1 MRHLL
6 SIILILLGLSQP
18 ASSQTVDWSYV
29 RTRTMTDS
37 GGTSYLDHYDYDNG
51 LGQPCQQVDA
61 GITPTYKDLV
71 TLTEYDSWRRPIHSW
86 LPAPM
91 SGNGTHQPDGD
102 VQTTARQ
109 YYTDQSPYSRT
120 DYLSS
125 PLLQVTQRHLP
136 GDAWYQS
143 GKKLVYDRFKS
154 DNGNNGGNALSI
166 IFYYS
171 YTMFEYNNTSCLVE
185 SELDEDGRRTDTYK
199 DLDGRLKAVRQMHGT
214 EVHETVYGYDQM
226 DNLRFVL
233 PPEAVAYY
241 KSNSSY
247 GIGSQDAVMPKYGY
261 EYRYDARHQCIYKKL
276 PGCEP
281 VYYIYDKA
289 GRLIMSQDGVQRAG
303 GKWTFTIPDIFGRTV
318 LTGECQYSGDYST
331 EPLFDTTVTASRTS
345 VGGTYGYTVSGLQ
358 LSNAVVHTVSYYDDY
373 SFIGTDNIP
382 SSLSYASPP
391 DNDCGTQ
398 GLSSPKGLL
407 TGTVTARLTG
417 TGVSGYDY
425 SALYYDSRGRVI
437 QTRSTN
443 HLGGYD
449 HVYTGYDF
457 TGNVVKEYHWH
468 QVSGG
473 TARTEEITS
482 TYDHAGRL
490 LSKTHRLDGGSEV
503 TLLSN
508 TYDELGRLSSSTHY
522 GNATTLKTD
531 YAYNVR
537 SWTTSIDNPLFKE
550 YLYYNTSHNGNT
562 PQYGGNVSAMDWQT
576 GSLLR
581 GYTFGYDGFSRLIQA
596 NYLEAGNASTKY
608 GTSYTYD
615 KMGNMLSLERN
626 GRLDN
631 NTFGCIDDVSFT
643 YDGNQLVKADDEA
656 TDPTYAGAFNF
667 VDGTDTTTEYEYDQN
682 GNMTKDLNKNISS
695 IQYNSLNLPT
705 GITYSNDPN
714 NPVVKKADYTYSAS
728 GAKLMTTYTNG
739 ATTTNNAYCGNMIY
753 ENNVLNQIQVDGGY
767 ITFSGSTPV
776 YHCYLKDHLGNN
788 RVVARSDGTVEQVNH
803 YYPFGGLMS
812 ESTDGDVQR
821 FKYNGK
827 ELDRMHGLD
836 WYDYGAR
843 HMDGARGQFTTKDPL
858 CEKYY
863 NISPYAYCANNP
875 INAIDINGDS
885 IYMDQKSIA
894 ALINGL
900 KDRERVS
907 LKFNNGI
914 LDPSSIIED
923 AQNSDDFFL
932 KDLYEI
938 ASDTRMVELRTSSY
952 NIYKANGKVERDN
965 WIAPNV
971 LDDNDLNDTALSLLK
986 LTNQPIGRHVQ
997 GNLGQTLFPNEG
1009 YKQSTNGNIQIII
1022 NGKGNINA
1030 QSIGLAHEFGHVI
1043 LYMRDLPS
1051 GHGQLGVN
1059 DFVYERA
1066 SLMSK
1071 RLGYDY

>member
-1 MRHLL
+1 MRHLI
-6 SIILILLGLSQP
+6 SILLILLGLSP
-18 ASSQTVDWSYV
+18 SASSQTVDWSYV
-29 RTRTMTDS
+29 RTRTMTNPA
-37 GGTSYLDHYDYDNG
+37 GTYYLDHYDYDNG

-71 TLTEYDSWRRPIHSW
+71 TLTVYDSWRRPTHSW
-86 LPAPM
+86 LPTPM
-91 SGNGTHQPDGD
+91 SGNGAHQSDGD
-102 VQTTARQ
+102 VQTAACQQ
-109 YYTDQSPYSRT
+109 YSDQSPYSRT

-136 GDAWYQS
+136 GEAWYQA
-143 GKKLVYDRFKS
+143 GKKLTYDRFKS
-154 DNGNNGGNALSI
+154 GSGNNGGTAPGI
-166 IFYYS
+166 IFYYGYPMLDYS
-171 YTMFEYNNTSCLVE
+171 NSSCLVE
-185 SELDEDGRRTDTYK
+185 SEQDEDSCRTDTYK

-214 EVHETVYGYDQM
+214 EVHETVYGYDHM

-241 KSNSSY
+241 KNNQTVGVS
-247 GIGSQDAVMPKYGY
+247 SQDAVMPKYGY

-289 GRLIMSQDGVQRAG
+289 GRLILSQDGVQRAG
-303 GKWTFTIPDIFGRTV
+303 GKWSFTIPDVFGRTV

-331 EPLFDTTVTASRTS
+331 EPLFNTVVTASRTS
-345 VGGTYGYTVSGLQ
+345 VGGTYGYTVTGLQ
-358 LSNAVVHTVSYYDDY
+358 PGNAVVHTVSYYDDY
-373 SFIGTDNIP
+373 SFIGTNNIP

-391 DNDCGTQ
+391 VNDCGTQ

-425 SALYYDSRGRVI
+425 SALYYDCRARVI

-457 TGNVVKEYHWH
+457 TGNIVKEYHWH

-490 LSKTHRLDGGSEV
+490 QSKTHRLDGGSVV

-508 TYDELGRLSSSTHY
+508 SYDELGRLSSSTRH
-522 GNATTLKTD
+522 GNETTLKTE
-531 YAYNVR
+531 YEYNVR
-537 SWTTSIDNPLFKE
+537 SWTTKIDNPLFKE
-550 YLYYNTSHNGNT
+550 YLYYNTAQNGSI

-581 GYTFGYDGFSRLIQA
+581 GYTFGYDGFSRLTQA

-631 NTFGCIDDVSFT
+631 NTFGLIDDVEFT
-643 YDGNQLVKADDEA
+643 YDGNQLVKADDDA

-682 GNMTKDLNKNISS
+682 GNMAKDFNKNISS

-705 GITYSNDPN
+705 SITYSN

-739 ATTTNNAYCGNMIY
+739 ATTTSNAYCGNMIY
-753 ENNVLNQIQVDGGY
+753 ENNVLNQILVDGGY
-767 ITFSGSTPV
+767 ITFSGTTPV

-788 RVVARSDGTVEQVNH
+788 RVVVRADGMVEQVNH
-803 YYPFGGLMS
+803 YYPFGGLMA
-812 ESTDGDVQR
+812 ESTGGDVQR

-843 HMDGARGQFTTKDPL
+843 HMDRARGQFTTMDPL
-858 CEKYY
+858 AVKYY

-875 INAIDINGDS
+875 VNAIDINGDS
-885 IYMDQKSIA
+885 ITVDKYGENLERKGNDNNVYMSDNGKDVYIGKIGKSVNINDIA
-894 ALINGL
+894 KNVFTRNAKIAKELKNPISFYKKVKTNGDWDLKNKKNTIWQFARTHNTTFQYGNEKLKAEDVGNFNFGVVSKAYGIPENIALKGAGL
-900 KDRERVS
+900 YQIYS
-907 LKFNNGI
+907 G
-914 LDPSSIIED
+914 
-923 AQNSDDFFL
+923 
-932 KDLYEI
+932 
-938 ASDTRMVELRTSSY
+938 TSSAEWQKGRML
-952 NIYKANGKVERDN
+952 IYS
-965 WIAPNV
+965 
-971 LDDNDLNDTALSLLK
+971 T
-986 LTNQPIGRHVQ
+986 LT
-997 GNLGQTLFPNEG
+997 
-1009 YKQSTNGNIQIII
+1009 
-1022 NGKGNINA
+1022 
-1030 QSIGLAHEFGHVI
+1030 
-1043 LYMRDLPS
+1043 PS
-1051 GHGQLGVN
+1051 GII
-1059 DFVYERA
+1059 
-1066 SLMSK
+1066 STSK
-1071 RLGYDY
+1071 DYNLLAPYGDDPIDQYWIRRGYNY